1 MAKKNVKENESVV
14 VDVDTDVTSVSN
26 VSTNS
31 DANGV
36 ESVELPV
43 VPKRKAQSKSK
54 KVADVAL
61 ETQIADMEKALENAK
76 SAIES
81 AAADNERMADELGVA
96 VAENKSLRK
105 ELSKCKQDYKKA
117 QGDNRANS
125 ALVET
130 INDELTRV
138 KVRNKELMETISRL
152 QDKIKQ
158 YADELSEKDKA
169 ASAYDFDIATRDA
182 EISKLEQKLCDI
194 EYELKKYKTMTL
206 WQRIKFVFLK
216 EKVFELKV

>member
-1 MAKKNVKENESVV
+1 MAKKVKKDESVV
-14 VDVDTDVTSVSN
+14 VDVDTDVTSVS
-26 VSTNS
+26 S
-31 DANGV
+31 ANDV
-36 ESVELPV
+36 KQTKQKS
-43 VPKRKAQSKSK
+43 QSKSK
-54 KVADVAL
+54 KVSDVAL
-61 ETQIADMEKALENAK
+61 ETQIADMEKALESAK
-76 SAIES
+76 NAIES

-105 ELSKCKQDYKKA
+105 ELSKCKQDYKKV
-117 QGDNRANS
+117 QGDNRANA

-130 INDELTRV
+130 LNGELTRGRV
-138 KVRNKELMETISRL
+138 QNKELMDTVGRL

-182 EISKLEQKLCDI
+182 EISKLEKKLCDV
-194 EYELKKYKTMTL
+194 EYELKKYKSMTL

-216 EKVFELKV
+216 EKVFEVVKK